1 MDIFKTLLIHN
12 PPNLALEG
20 QVSYQGT
27 WDASANSPTL
37 VSGIGTK
44 GYYYVVSTSGS
55 TNLDG
60 VTTWTVGDWAIFN
73 GTAWQ
78 KVDNTDAVNS
88 VFGRTG
94 AVVGVSTDYSS
105 VGITNTAIGASNPS
119 TGAFTT
125 LSATGNLTASG
136 GSITVSGGAYPNF
149 YANGT
154 TGGGFTIQ
162 KSGVSYGTF
171 YGNDSNTVLD
181 SAGSASLILQTGG
194 ATRATLTST
203 ATTLAGNLTVS
214 GTGTSS
220 FESTTPPTVA
230 VQNTTSG
237 LAGTQTGAN
246 GVLLGTLKFG
256 HPSDAQSGNFP
267 SIVGRFSLTD
277 ASFAR
282 CTALDFYTSSASG
295 NARVGT
301 FTELG
306 NLLIGTTT
314 DSANGKIQLTSHT
327 TSAGG
332 IGFGTDTSLFRS
344 SAGRLALNGASAGV
358 LYFYEGGSEKGYI
371 GTASSVLYVG
381 STGAAN
387 VLLQTNSTTALTLDS
402 SQNATFAGTASLST
416 TTDRAG
422 LTINFPVGAT
432 GSNGPA
438 VTFKTWTNSATLIN
452 AGRIASIITDG
463 LASYASKL
471 EFSVANAGSLT
482 TALTIESNSNATFAG
497 SIKTVAPT
505 GGTAKFWELG
515 EAATVSPT
523 SPNRTI
529 RVEIDGTVY
538 YIHAKTTND

>member
-1 MDIFKTLLIHN
+1 VTTDKLSA
-12 PPNLALEG
+12 LAATSSSELAGVISDET
-20 QVSYQGT
+20 GT
-27 WDASANSPTL
+27 GSLVFANTPTL
-37 VSGIGTK
+37 
-44 GYYYVVSTSGS
+44 
-55 TNLDG
+55 
-60 VTTWTVGDWAIFN
+60 
-73 GTAWQ
+73 
-78 KVDNTDAVNS
+78 
-88 VFGRTG
+88 
-94 AVVGVSTDYSS
+94 
-105 VGITNTAIGASNPS
+105 ITPNIGA
-119 TGAFTT
+119 
-125 LSATGNLTASG
+125 ATGTSVNLSGAGTFGGNLSASG

-154 TGGGFTIQ
+154 TGGGFTIR

-344 SAGRLALNGASAGV
+344 SAGRLALNGASAGI

-387 VLLQTNSTTALTLDS
+387 VLLQTNAITALTLDS
-402 SQNATFAGTASLST
+402 SQNATFAKTVNVGNGTSNSSYQNIYTNKSENTAGPVSITLPADCAGTVRVSSYQSGVGRSFRTIPFLNFGGTVTLGTSGT
-416 TTDRAG
+416 TVVTADPVTSVAAG
-422 LTINFPVGAT
+422 T
-432 GSNGPA
+432 GA
-438 VTFKTWTNSATLIN
+438 VTLNLVAANTNVYW
-452 AGRIASIITDG
+452 G
-463 LASYASKL
+463 
-471 EFSVANAGSLT
+471 
-482 TALTIESNSNATFAG
+482 
-497 SIKTVAPT
+497 
-505 GGTAKFWELG
+505 
-515 EAATVSPT
+515 
-523 SPNRTI
+523 
-529 RVEIDGTVY
+529 IDVVK
-538 YIHAKTTND
+538 A